1 MQGLARL
8 VLCFI
13 VLLLVILICVGKIN
27 EIVARVEEINI
38 DIAKVIFSCRLLVF

>member
-13 VLLLVILICVGKIN
+13 ARDTNLCWQNKY